1 MDNRIKELDGL
12 RGVAVIVV
20 MALHI
25 FKRASYFTT
34 HPILLA
40 ITKLTSVGWVG
51 VDIFFA
57 LSGFLITSILL
68 RAKQEEHY
76 FRNFYVRRV
85 LRIFP
90 LYYAALAVLLLFAPK
105 IEPEFT
111 KQLNIALPVLLL
123 YQQNWAILFKDFHL
137 TQYLGITWSL
147 AIEEQFYLIWPLV
160 VFFLNR
166 QRLLKA
172 SIGYIVLSLT
182 VRILCT
188 LFWGNL
194 GDVSRFFYYASFA
207 RFEEMLF
214 GALLAVFLTGEGSR
228 EPVRR
233 YSLPVFIGSFL
244 GFAALCLMSLPGSMH
259 PEYTNYPLTI
269 GGYTTAALFTTGLV
283 GVFITHPVQDV
294 LRRFFQNPILTFF
307 GKYSYSMYLFHVAAA
322 LVLLDIFWHGE
333 LRGWKPY
340 FLYIITTYS
349 VTVLI
354 SLLTWNLLEKHMLGL
369 KKYFEYKNPP
379 LR

>member
-1 MDNRIKELDGL
+1 MDHRIKELDGL
-12 RGVAVIVV
+12 RGVAVIIV

-25 FKRASYFTT
+25 FKRASYFTE
-34 HPILLA
+34 HPVLLS
-40 ITKLTSVGWVG
+40 ITKLTSIGWVG

-68 RAKQEEHY
+68 RAKREEHY

-90 LYYAALAVLLLFAPK
+90 LYYAALAFLLLFAPK

-111 KQLNIALPVLLL
+111 KQLNVALPVLLL
-123 YQQNWAILFKDFHL
+123 YQQNWAMLFKDFHI

-166 QRLLKA
+166 ERLLKV
-172 SIGYIVLSLT
+172 SIGYIVVSLMA
-182 VRILCT
+182 RIIGVI
-188 LFWGNL
+188 FWGDL

-228 EPVRR
+228 EQVRR
-233 YSLPVFIGSFL
+233 YSLPLFLVSFL
-244 GFAALCLMSLPGSMH
+244 GFVALCLMSMPDSLH
-259 PEYTNYPLTI
+259 PEYANYPLTV

-283 GVFITHPVQDV
+283 GVFVTHPVQDV
-294 LRRFFQNPILTFF
+294 LRRLFQNSILAFF
-307 GKYSYSMYLFHVAAA
+307 GKYSYSMYLFHMTAA
-322 LVLLDIFWHGE
+322 LILLDVFWHGE

-340 FLYIITTYS
+340 VLYIITTYA
-349 VTVLI
+349 VTMLAA
-354 SLLTWNLLEKHMLGL
+354 LLTWNLLEKHMLGL

-379 LR
+379 IL